1 MHRLNGGI
9 AMIRPVIL
17 FVSVT
22 LFVCGEAGDQQTTEP
37 PIVEAAAKLNIYGD
51 KIAYKSGRHH
61 RF

>member
-1 MHRLNGGI
+1 
-9 AMIRPVIL
+9 MIRPVIL

-61 RF
+61 RI